1 MSAFILAWVL
11 VIPYGPNRPTTYS
24 PPVQTLEDCKRLQE
38 ASMVLGNCVQVSV
51 LRGVR

>member
-1 MSAFILAWVL
+1 MSAFILVWML

-38 ASMVLGNCVQVSV
+38 ASMVVGNCVSINV
-51 LRGVR
+51 LRSAR